1 MLPSV
6 TSDLGERW
14 RPITPIPKINGAL
27 EPILKT
33 VDSLRSAW
41 EDALQHYSEAELNE
55 ARNRRLRRHAVET
68 GIIERLYELDWGT
81 TEALVAEGLTIE
93 VANRAGG
100 INEDTLLVIRSQY
113 EALEYLAELA
123 HQGSSLTARVIRDL
137 HKIITRHQATYEARD
152 QFGRVFQAE
161 LHHGE
166 WKQHDNHVIRPDG
179 SMLEYCPWI
188 QVEPEME
195 RLIKFYEEGADAHPL
210 VRSAWLHHRFIQIHP
225 FEDGNGRV
233 ARAVTLLQF
242 LREHYAPL
250 VVDRRQREVYIA
262 ALDTAN
268 DGDLSDLIR
277 LFARLEISALQ
288 STLTQ
293 PVAKPGQLDA
303 AGVVRAYANRLRQI
317 QDVTSERKAE
327 GVTLVANEIAV
338 RVTNYLEG
346 QRQDLQESLR
356 TIDPAAWA
364 AIGHAEPPDDR
375 AHWWRRGLI
384 ETARTVDFYTNL
396 AGGSWWTRLQLEV
409 FGDRLRFIAAVQ
421 KVGHGETGVLAVT
434 VYAER
439 VHPES
444 DDASSFVEPES
455 ILDISPTDSVTLS
468 YNDVPAERWP
478 EVEELLR
485 RKLREAVEYFIERLG

>member
-6 TSDLGERW
+6 TSEQRVRW
-14 RPITPIPKINGAL
+14 QPITPLPKVNGAL
-27 EPILKT
+27 DPILKT

-41 EDALQHYSEAELNE
+41 EDALQHFSEAELVE

-81 TEALVAEGLTIE
+81 TEALVAEGLTTE

-123 HQGSSLTARVIRDL
+123 HQGSSLTLQVIRDL

-152 QFGRVFQAE
+152 QFGTVFQTA

-166 WKQHDNHVIRPDG
+166 WKKHDNHVVRPDG
-179 SMLEYCPWI
+179 SILEYSPWI
-188 QVEPEME
+188 HVQSEME
-195 RLIKFYEEGADAHPL
+195 QLIKFYEEGSGAHPL

-233 ARAVTLLQF
+233 ARAITLLQL
-242 LREHYAPL
+242 LRDHYAPL
-250 VVDRRQREVYIA
+250 VVDRRQREIYIA
-262 ALDTAN
+262 ALDAAN

-293 PVAKPGQLDA
+293 PVTRAEQLDA

-317 QDVTSERKAE
+317 QDVTSQEKAD
-327 GVTLVANEIAV
+327 GVTYVAGEVAV
-338 RVTNYLEG
+338 RITNYLEG
-346 QRQDLQESLR
+346 QRQELQDSIR
-356 TIDPAAWA
+356 SIDPTAWA
-364 AIGHAEPPDDR
+364 AIGFAAPPEER

-384 ETARTVDFYTNL
+384 ETARAVDFYTNL

-444 DDASSFVEPES
+444 DDISSVTEPES
-455 ILDISPTDSVTLS
+455 ILDISPTDSVTLA
-468 YNDVPAERWP
+468 YNDVPSERWP
-478 EVEELLR
+478 EVEELLQ